1 MRFALSKD
9 EDSESVELVPG
20 EDSLE
25 LPSFLLQSEFAFLI
39 GMIRRATHEEIS
51 PVRIRMKNPPE
62 EDAFSGFA
70 GATPEK
76 ADVNAITFA
85 RKDLQEPFISF
96 NDAMWSYFEPELAK
110 RLSDLDVDD
119 SISAR
124 VRSALTELLPGGAGT
139 VEDVAEKLGLSR
151 RTLQRKLAEEKTT
164 F

>member
-1 MRFALSKD
+1 MRFAFSKD

-25 LPSFLLQSEFAFLI
+25 LPSFLVQSEFAFLI
-39 GMIRRATHEEIS
+39 GTIRRAAHEEIS